1 MKLTDWPSAHAGWR
15 ESHRNR
21 KWMESGSL
29 KFSLLSVMYET
40 RLLTQ
45 GYISLD
51 LLCFLYACRYP
62 NNDQST

>member
-1 MKLTDWPSAHAGWR
+1 
-15 ESHRNR
+15 
-21 KWMESGSL
+21 MESGSL

-51 LLCFLYACRYP
+51 LLCFLYAYRYP
-62 NNDQST
+62 NNDQSA

>member
-29 KFSLLSVMYET
+29 KCSLLSVKHQN
-40 RLLTQ
+40 RLMMQ
-45 GYISLD
+45 GYTSILTD
-51 LLCFLYACRYP
+51 PLCLSMDP